1 VTRVVRTI
9 AAPTVTESRPTT
21 RERVRRHGDRPLAG
35 TWRLVRLVVRRD
47 RLRLV
52 LWLGGLAALMAVSA
66 RSIASMYETPDQIAA
81 YVRTVGD
88 NPALVMFSGP
98 GYGFDDPSSGAILVN
113 ETTLWMS
120 LGVGL
125 MSVFLVNRH
134 TRAEEESERMDLLR
148 ALAVGRHAHLVAAL
162 LVAVAAN
169 LAVGAL
175 CALAVV
181 AFGFPLAGTVALS
194 AGISLVGCAF
204 AAATAVAAQVA
215 ATGRAALGIGTAS
228 VALAFTVRGIG
239 DVSAPALSWLT
250 PFGWGI
256 GVRAY
261 AGERWGALAGLAAI
275 AVVLTA
281 VAVELAVR
289 RDLGSGM
296 LPQRA
301 GRDRAP
307 RWSCRPLGLTVR
319 LQRNVVLGWSVGIAL
334 MGLVYGS
341 VADDIDQM
349 LADNP
354 ELADYITQI
363 SGATLAESY
372 LSTALR
378 IIALAIAGFSIS
390 SALRARAEEASGH
403 AEPVLATPVSRWRWA
418 GAHLVVTVVA
428 TLMLTLVSGFT
439 VGVGYAASVDDWGEL
454 LPLTVAALATLPSI
468 LVLAGITFALFGWS
482 PRATLAAW
490 VGLAVAAIVSLFG
503 TVLRLPGWL
512 IDVSPF
518 EHAPGVPAEPWSA
531 VPIIVLG
538 AIAAALFAA
547 GLVGFRRRDLTT
559 E

>member
-1 VTRVVRTI
+1 VGTITAVTMSGRDR
-9 AAPTVTESRPTT
+9 AASV
-21 RERVRRHGDRPLAG
+21 RVRRHGDRPLAG
-35 TWRLVRLVVRRD
+35 TWRLVRLIGRRD
-47 RLRLV
+47 RVRLA
-52 LWLGGLAALMAVSA
+52 LWLGGLVALMAVSA
-66 RSIASMYETPDQIAA
+66 QSIASMYDTPEQIAA
-81 YVRTVGD
+81 YVSTVGD

-98 GYGFDDPSSGAILVN
+98 GYGFDEATSGAILVN

-120 LGVGL
+120 LGVAL

-148 ALAVGRHAHLVAAL
+148 ALAVGRHAHLAAAL
-162 LVAVAAN
+162 LVAIAAN
-169 LAVGAL
+169 VAVGLL
-175 CALAVV
+175 CAVSVV
-181 AFGFPLAGTVALS
+181 AFGFPVAGTVALT
-194 AGISLVGCAF
+194 AGVALVGCMF
-204 AAATAVAAQVA
+204 AAATAVAVQVA
-215 ATGRAALGIGTAS
+215 ATARAALGIGTAS
-228 VALAFTVRGIG
+228 VALAFVVRGIG

-261 AGERWGALAGLAAI
+261 AGERWWPLAGLAVMTVAL
-275 AVVLTA
+275 AA

-296 LPQRA
+296 LPQRV

-307 RWSCRPLGLTVR
+307 HWSTSPLGLAVR
-319 LQRNVVLGWSVGIAL
+319 LQRGVVVGWTVGVGV

-354 ELADYITQI
+354 ELEDYFAQI

-378 IIALAIAGFSIS
+378 IIALAIAGFAIS

-418 GAHLVVTVVA
+418 GAHLAVTTLA
-428 TLMLTLVSGFT
+428 TLLITLVSGFT
-439 VGVGYAASVDDWGEL
+439 VGVGYAASVGDWGEL
-454 LPLTVAALATLPSI
+454 LPLTVASLATLPPV
-468 LVLAGITFALFGWS
+468 LVLTGIAFALFGWV
-482 PRATLAAW
+482 PRAAMAAW

-503 TVLRLPGWL
+503 TVLRLPRWM

-531 VPIIVLG
+531 TSVAALT

-547 GLVGFRRRDLTT
+547 ALVGFRRRDLTT